1 MFMPESFAS
10 GGKTYSEEKAAEID
24 NEISTVM
31 EEAHRRV
38 REILSDRRKILD
50 DLAKLLLEKEIVQ
63 GEELR
68 KMLAKPER
76 PALPGGEKGLI
87 N

>member
-1 MFMPESFAS
+1 MPESFAP

-24 NEISTVM
+24 DEISTVM

-63 GEELR
+63 GEVLR

-76 PALPGGEKGLI
+76 PALPGGGKA
-87 N
+87 